1 MRLWMNQVHFD
12 ATYLSLFTD
21 VHFIGKLRE
30 MTLDEETTLG
40 AGQNYQHSFGSV
52 QTSKLEMLL
61 KMWKRYNSIRPEL
74 ESKLAGQVCH
84 LASVIGLI

>member
-1 MRLWMNQVHFD
+1 MDEAGILQ
-12 ATYLSLFTD
+12 YLF
-21 VHFIGKLRE
+21 FIYSNMISAGKLRD

-61 KMWKRYNSIRPEL
+61 KMWKRYNIIRPEL
-74 ESKLAGQVCH
+74 EQKLSGQVCDCDS
-84 LASVIGLI
+84 L